1 MLATLYPKYESSF
14 NEPMSERTSK
24 FFSDDPLLSNYKKGE
39 DVRLILARWFSQ
51 GEYIR
56 RVTTIL
62 NNLMRK
68 DKQQTRFRCQD
79 ETAHDN
85 TFYDVIVGSID
96 DGLPVMLGWNTPDYG
111 DHAVL
116 VTGYWEGQEKW
127 FYINDPGGDY
137 QVSWDSLK
145 LQKTSKFEVG
155 LCKPKSHTGHR
166 PMKSIS
172 EKSSTEVYRWTTGGW
187 RNIEKDFS

>member
-1 MLATLYPKYESSF
+1 
-14 NEPMSERTSK
+14 
-24 FFSDDPLLSNYKKGE
+24 
-39 DVRLILARWFSQ
+39 
-51 GEYIR
+51 
-56 RVTTIL
+56 
-62 NNLMRK
+62 
-68 DKQQTRFRCQD
+68 
-79 ETAHDN
+79 
-85 TFYDVIVGSID
+85 
-96 DGLPVMLGWNTPDYG
+96 MLGWNTPDYG

>member
-1 MLATLYPKYESSF
+1 MKKLPTVKLLNDPHYRQGEFDGLCSYYTGAMLLATLYPKYESSF

-96 DGLPVMLGWNTPDYG
+96 DGL
-111 DHAVL
+111 
-116 VTGYWEGQEKW
+116 
-127 FYINDPGGDY
+127 
-137 QVSWDSLK
+137 
-145 LQKTSKFEVG
+145 
-155 LCKPKSHTGHR
+155 R
-166 PMKSIS
+166 
-172 EKSSTEVYRWTTGGW
+172 
-187 RNIEKDFS
+187 